1 MLTARCLTER
11 ETDRAITGPSQTDEP
26 MRPRILVCTVPEMTQ
41 LARETLAAT
50 GYDVDI
56 CLHAAQAYA
65 LLRHQPDLILCNLHF
80 DEGNMFE
87 FLRRVRM
94 EPSGSRAA
102 FVLIRTRDSMTTS
115 QVAAISTASHALG
128 IEHFIDTLD
137 LRERLG
143 HAGTQA
149 LIRHTLE
156 TTLKRSAGT
165 ACPRP
170 PSTDHHFPAA
180 PA

>member
-1 MLTARCLTER
+1 MLAARCLQER
-11 ETDRAITGPSQTDEP
+11 ETVRAIAGASETDEP

-102 FVLIRTRDSMTTS
+102 FVLIRTRDTMTSS
-115 QVAAISTASHALG
+115 QVAAICTASHALG

-149 LIRHTLE
+149 LIRHTLDSM
-156 TTLKRSAGT
+156 LKRLPEP
-165 ACPRP
+165 ACTR
-170 PSTDHHFPAA
+170 SPAA
-180 PA
+180 GHLPSAPA